1 MTERDAGSDEGSTEV
16 SPGGPD
22 GTHAPLSAPEVER
35 LGKAAL
41 ILAVAGTLG
50 FPGLMLTFGG
60 AANAISLFDQ
70 HPRREGVELVLFPL
84 VVVAVSVL
92 LPARQRYVTAI
103 RASRIG
109 PWIPLLG
116 TLLVPGTAWYL
127 GATWEA
133 QRLDPAIGPARVLGA
148 ALIVGAAFAGAMLYP
163 RLSAAIAGALAAPA
177 LFGLLA
183 LPFPRS
189 EVSGSMLALV
199 VYYFEG
205 PSSPLHL
212 NSGGSC
218 CSDNVPRQGARA
230 KGQSGRRQ
238 VTFVNIPT
246 AIVNTHHPVIK
257 ALRLY

>member
-16 SPGGPD
+16 SPGGQD
-22 GTHAPLSAPEVER
+22 GTHAPLSTPEVER

-50 FPGLMLTFGG
+50 FLGVMLTFGG
-60 AANAISLFDQ
+60 VANAISLFDQ
-70 HPRREGVELVLFPL
+70 HPRREGIELVLFPL

-116 TLLVPGTAWYL
+116 ALLVPGTAWYL

-133 QRLDPAIGPARVLGA
+133 QRLEPAIGPARVLGA
-148 ALIVGAAFAGAMLYP
+148 ALIVGAAFAGAMLYL

-177 LFGLLA
+177 LLGLLT

-189 EVSGSMLALV
+189 EVPSNTVTVVLIYLVWIGGPIALGV
-199 VYYFEG
+199 AWYLLRPRMVSIALG
-205 PSSPLHL
+205 V
-212 NSGGSC
+212 C
-218 CSDNVPRQGARA
+218 AIMIVPTVFGYGWAQLG
-230 KGQSGRRQ
+230 
-238 VTFVNIPT
+238 
-246 AIVNTHHPVIK
+246 
-257 ALRLY
+257 